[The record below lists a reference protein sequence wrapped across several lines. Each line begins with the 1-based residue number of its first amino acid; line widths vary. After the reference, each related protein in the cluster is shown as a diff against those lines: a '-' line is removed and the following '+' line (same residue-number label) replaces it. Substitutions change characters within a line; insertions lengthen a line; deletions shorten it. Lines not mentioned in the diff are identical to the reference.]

1 MYLCVYTIC
10 SNVKVVAFG
19 KAVLGMVEAL
29 ETLLGDHIVGGVAS
43 VPRGAMEVS
52 PRRDTLHSVPREKSK
67 VR

>member
-1 MYLCVYTIC
+1 M
-10 SNVKVVAFG
+10 KVVAFG